1 LECKEVS
8 ELMKGHVEEVRRRSV
23 RWRKVRR
30 VWVMV
35 MVMGVGGM
43 VSE

>member
-1 LECKEVS
+1 VS
-8 ELMKGHVEEVRRRSV
+8 RRSV